1 MSNLLPQTHKTA
13 LLKLYRK
20 RYISLAL
27 FAIAFL
33 SLVAIVLLLPSYLY
47 LRSSQISLSTDHD
60 ALSSYETT
68 GIATQ
73 LAASVTDINGRL
85 AVFPPVAPASPI
97 IAGLVD
103 PILEVKSPEVH
114 ITEFD
119 FAPGVTAIQAKVSV
133 QGTADSRADL
143 LAFADK
149 VRAIDSFTS
158 VNVPITSFIKD
169 TDVPFTLTAVV
180 ALKPS

>member
-1 MSNLLPQTHKTA
+1 M
-13 LLKLYRK
+13 
-20 RYISLAL
+20 
-27 FAIAFL
+27 
-33 SLVAIVLLLPSYLY
+33 
-47 LRSSQISLSTDHD
+47 
-60 ALSSYETT
+60 
-68 GIATQ
+68 
-73 LAASVTDINGRL
+73 
-85 AVFPPVAPASPI
+85 
-97 IAGLVD
+97 
-103 PILEVKSPEVH
+103 
-114 ITEFD
+114 
-119 FAPGVTAIQAKVSV
+119 TAIQAKVSV

>member
-1 MSNLLPQTHKTA
+1 MSNLLPQPHKVG

-20 RYISLAL
+20 RYLSLAML
-27 FAIAFL
+27 AVALL
-33 SLVAIVLLLPSYLY
+33 SLVAILLLVPSYFY
-47 LRSSQISLSTDHD
+47 LRSNQIILTTTHDTLSG
-60 ALSSYETT
+60 YETT

-73 LAASVTDINGRL
+73 LAQSVTEINSRL
-85 AVFPPVAPASPI
+85 SVFPAVSPVSPL
-97 IAGLVD
+97 IAGLIN
-103 PILEVKSPEVH
+103 PILQVQSPAIH

-133 QGTADSRADL
+133 QGTANSRADL

-149 VRAIDSFTS
+149 VRGLDSFTS
-158 VNVPITSFIKD
+158 VDVPITSFIKD